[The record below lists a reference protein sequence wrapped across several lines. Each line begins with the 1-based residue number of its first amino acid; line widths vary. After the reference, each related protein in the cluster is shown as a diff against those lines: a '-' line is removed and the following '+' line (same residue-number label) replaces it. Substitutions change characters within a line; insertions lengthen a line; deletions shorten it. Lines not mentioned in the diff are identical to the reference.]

1 MYIFQSNVIEFV
13 MGSTSR
19 RSTRV
24 KFRLP
29 TGRWLRA
36 FVTLILIAAQ
46 PGCGAELP
54 VDEAPDERDDDPG
67 EQVTSEKSR
76 ITSLSASDVKLDE
89 LVRGN
94 SAFAFDLYSA
104 LREQDG
110 NLFYSPHSIS
120 LALSMMYAGA
130 RDRTAGQI
138 KEVLQFLLP
147 PDQLHPAFNVL
158 DLALAARGMGKSS
171 QDSVKFRL
179 NIANAIWG
187 QKGYAFLPNF
197 LDALAENYGAGM
209 RSVDFNADPEAS
221 RVEINDWV
229 SDRTEDRIQDLIPR
243 GLINRLTRL
252 VLANAIYFNA
262 AWHFP
267 FDEKRTSTGPF
278 HLLSGSQVQVPMM
291 RQTRT
296 FNYARH
302 GSSQAQVVELLY
314 SGEEMS
320 MIILLPAR
328 GKYDRFESSLSAD
341 LVGEI
346 SKRMRPVRIRLSI
359 PSFEIKSEFR
369 LADTLAGMGM
379 SDAFDP
385 ESADFSG
392 MTGTRDLF
400 CSAVVH
406 KAFVKVNERGTE
418 AAAAT
423 GGTIGVTSL
432 PPAFSADRPF
442 IFLIRDNATDA
453 ILFVGRVMDPTQ

>member
-1 MYIFQSNVIEFV
+1 MHVFSHESTEVV
-13 MGSTSR
+13 MDQTSR
-19 RSTRV
+19 RSTRT
-24 KFRLP
+24 RLRFP

-36 FVTLILIAAQ
+36 FVTLILIFAH
-46 PGCGAELP
+46 PGCGAESP
-54 VDEAPDERDDDPG
+54 VDEAPDERDDVPG

-147 PDQLHPAFNVL
+147 PDQIHPTFNVL
-158 DLALAARGMGKSS
+158 DLALAARGKGKSS

-187 QKGYAFLPNF
+187 QRGYPFLPQF
-197 LDALAENYGAGM
+197 LDALAENYGAEM
-209 RSVDFNADPEAS
+209 RPLDFVNAPEAS
-221 RVEINDWV
+221 RKAINDWV
-229 SDRTEDRIQDLIPR
+229 ADRTEDKIEELIPQ
-243 GLINRLTRL
+243 GLINTLTRL

-262 AWHFP
+262 AWHLP
-267 FDEKRTSTGPF
+267 FDERETFNDTF
-278 HLLSGSQVQVPMM
+278 FLLRGERVEVPMM
-291 RQTRT
+291 RQYED
-296 FNYARH
+296 FNYTWHRPSNA
-302 GSSQAQVVELLY
+302 QAVELLY
-314 SGEEMS
+314 RDREVS
-320 MIILLPAR
+320 MIVFLPAK
-328 GKYDRFESSLSAD
+328 GKFEQFETSLTAD
-341 LVGEI
+341 LVREI
-346 SKRMRPVRIRLSI
+346 HKSMRPLRLELSI
-359 PSFEIKSEFR
+359 PSFGIKSEFR

-379 SDAFDP
+379 PDAFDP
-385 ESADFSG
+385 VSADFSG
-392 MTGTRDLF
+392 MTGKKGLF
-400 CSAVVH
+400 CSAVIH

-423 GGTIGVTSL
+423 GAGMQLTSVT
-432 PPAFSADRPF
+432 PEFKANRPF
-442 IFLIRDNATDA
+442 IFLIRDIETDA
-453 ILFVGRVMDPTQ
+453 ILFIGRVTDPRK

>member
-1 MYIFQSNVIEFV
+1 M
-13 MGSTSR
+13 
-19 RSTRV
+19 

-36 FVTLILIAAQ
+36 FVALILIAAQ

-54 VDEAPDERDDDPG
+54 VDEATDERDDVPR

-120 LALSMMYAGA
+120 LALSMVYAGA
-130 RDRTAGQI
+130 SDRTAGQI
-138 KEVLQFLLP
+138 KEVLHFLLP
-147 PDQLHPAFNVL
+147 QDQLHPAFNVL
-158 DLALAARGMGKSS
+158 DLALAERGKGKSS

-187 QKGYAFLPNF
+187 QRGYAFLPQF

-209 RSVDFNADPEAS
+209 RPLDFSTDPEAS
-221 RVEINDWV
+221 REAINDWV
-229 SDRTEDRIQDLIPR
+229 SDRTEDRIQDLIPK

-278 HLLSGSQVQVPMM
+278 HLSSGSRVQVPMM
-291 RQTRT
+291 RQTRIV
-296 FNYARH
+296 NYARLET
-302 GSSQAQVVELLY
+302 SQAQAVELLY
-314 SGEEMS
+314 SGEETS
-320 MIILLPAR
+320 MIILLPAME
-328 GKYDRFESSLSAD
+328 KYDRFESSLSAD

-359 PSFEIKSEFR
+359 PSFEIESEFR

-379 SDAFDP
+379 PDAFDP

-392 MTGTRDLF
+392 MTGTKDLY

-423 GGTIGVTSL
+423 GGTIGVTSVT
-432 PPAFSADRPF
+432 PTFTADRPF
-442 IFLIRDNATDA
+442 IFLIRDIETDA
-453 ILFVGRVMDPTQ
+453 ILFTGRVMDPRN

>member
-1 MYIFQSNVIEFV
+1 MDPTI
-13 MGSTSR
+13 R
-19 RSTRV
+19 RPTRMMSG
-24 KFRLP
+24 FP

-36 FVTLILIAAQ
+36 FVALILIAVQ
-46 PGCGAELP
+46 PGCGAKSP
-54 VDEAPDERDDDPG
+54 VDEATDERDDVPR

-76 ITSLSASDVKLDE
+76 ITSLSASDVNLDE

-104 LREQDG
+104 LCESRTETC
-110 NLFYSPHSIS
+110 SI
-120 LALSMMYAGA
+120 
-130 RDRTAGQI
+130 RRTAS
-138 KEVLQFLLP
+138 P
-147 PDQLHPAFNVL
+147 
-158 DLALAARGMGKSS
+158 LALAMMYTGAQGPYGRPDKGGTSLPPSFRINCTLHSTSSTSRFPISRRGEQAVRTEREIPAEYRQCYLGTERGTRSC
-171 QDSVKFRL
+171 R
-179 NIANAIWG
+179 
-187 QKGYAFLPNF
+187 NF

-209 RSVDFNADPEAS
+209 RPLDFSTDPEAS
-221 RVEINDWV
+221 REAINDWV
-229 SDRTEDRIQDLIPR
+229 SDRTEDRIQDLIPQ

-359 PSFEIKSEFR
+359 PSFEIESEFR

-379 SDAFDP
+379 PDAFDP

-392 MTGTRDLF
+392 MTGTKDLY

-423 GGTIGVTSL
+423 GGTIGVTSVT
-432 PPAFSADRPF
+432 PTFTADRPF
-442 IFLIRDNATDA
+442 IFLIRDIETDA
-453 ILFVGRVMDPTQ
+453 ILFAGRVMDPRN

>member
-1 MYIFQSNVIEFV
+1 MHIFSHESTEVV
-13 MGSTSR
+13 MDPTIR
-19 RSTRV
+19 RSTRMMSS
-24 KFRLP
+24 FP

-36 FVTLILIAAQ
+36 FVALILIAVQ
-46 PGCGAELP
+46 SGCGAKSP
-54 VDEAPDERDDDPG
+54 VDEAPDERDDVPR

-94 SAFAFDLYSA
+94 SAFAFDLYSV
-104 LREQDG
+104 LRKQDG
-110 NLFYSPHSIS
+110 NLFYSPHGIS
-120 LALSMMYAGA
+120 VALAMMYTGA
-130 RDRTAGQI
+130 RDGTARQME
-138 KEVLQFLLP
+138 EVLRFHLP

-158 DLALAARGMGKSS
+158 DLALSSRGEESTG
-171 QDSVKFRL
+171 QDGGKFRL

-187 QKGYAFLPNF
+187 QKGYAFLPYF

-209 RSVDFNADPEAS
+209 RSVDFSADPEAS
-221 RVEINDWV
+221 REAINDWV

-243 GLINRLTRL
+243 GLINRMTRL

-278 HLLSGSQVQVPMM
+278 HLLSGSRVQVPMM

-314 SGEEMS
+314 SGQETS

-328 GKYDRFESSLSAD
+328 GKYDQFESSLSAD
-341 LVGEI
+341 LVSEF
-346 SKRMRPVRIRLSI
+346 SKRLRPFPLELSI
-359 PSFEIKSEFR
+359 PSFEIKSEFK

-379 SDAFDP
+379 PDAFDP

-392 MTGTRDLF
+392 MRATKDLY

-423 GGTIGVTSL
+423 GGTIGVTSVT
-432 PPAFSADRPF
+432 PTFTADRPF
-442 IFLIRDNATDA
+442 IFLIRDIETDA
-453 ILFVGRVMDPTQ
+453 ILFAGRVMDPRN